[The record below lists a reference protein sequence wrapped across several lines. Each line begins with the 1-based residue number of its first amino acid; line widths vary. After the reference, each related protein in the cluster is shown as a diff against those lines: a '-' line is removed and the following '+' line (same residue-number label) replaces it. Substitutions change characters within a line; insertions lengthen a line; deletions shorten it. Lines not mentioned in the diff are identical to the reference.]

1 MDNLVLFEQC
11 SWMTEQHQKANCDFI
26 PDGIQKQKALLRDLK
41 RYYKYEKMNKIFLS
55 DEKKVRL
62 GNKGFHC

>member
-1 MDNLVLFEQC
+1 
-11 SWMTEQHQKANCDFI
+11 MTEQHQKANCDFI

>member
-1 MDNLVLFEQC
+1 
-11 SWMTEQHQKANCDFI
+11 MTEQHQKANCDFI
-26 PDGIQKQKALLRDLK
+26 PDRIQKQKALLRDLK
-41 RYYKYEKMNKIFLS
+41 RYYKYEKMNKVFLF